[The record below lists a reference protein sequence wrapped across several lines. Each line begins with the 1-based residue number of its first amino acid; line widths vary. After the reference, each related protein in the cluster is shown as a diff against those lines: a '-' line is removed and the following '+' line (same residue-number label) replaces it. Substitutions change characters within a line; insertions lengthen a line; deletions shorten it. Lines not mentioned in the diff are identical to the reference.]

1 MVPPEVRLNII
12 LEITVKIQVKIKINS
27 RHRAHRVHLGTMRLL
42 KNIFMW
48 NLDSLNNPEKK
59 KMLKITLNREKLRK
73 LMRIKRGKR
82 KILKMEVQD
91 PNILINIRSIKV
103 EVKKIQMG
111 KVKSLNNLV
120 KVLVDRSDMTR
131 LLKNIFTWEVPLKGK
146 EMKKVGPK
154 GIRRYKVQPRNP
166 QPKSQLPRGLKLR
179 SPLPKSLKLRS
190 PLPRSLKLRSPLLK
204 V

>member
-1 MVPPEVRLNII
+1 
-12 LEITVKIQVKIKINS
+12 
-27 RHRAHRVHLGTMRLL
+27 
-42 KNIFMW
+42 
-48 NLDSLNNPEKK
+48 
-59 KMLKITLNREKLRK
+59 MLKITLNREKLRK

-131 LLKNIFTWEVPLKGK
+131 LLKNIFT
-146 EMKKVGPK
+146 
-154 GIRRYKVQPRNP
+154 
-166 QPKSQLPRGLKLR
+166 
-179 SPLPKSLKLRS
+179 
-190 PLPRSLKLRSPLLK
+190 
-204 V
+204 